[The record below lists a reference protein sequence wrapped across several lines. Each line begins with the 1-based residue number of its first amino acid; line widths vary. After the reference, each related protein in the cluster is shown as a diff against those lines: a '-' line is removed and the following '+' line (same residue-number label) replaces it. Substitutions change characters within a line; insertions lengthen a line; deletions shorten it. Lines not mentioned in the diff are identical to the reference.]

1 MSLRRST
8 YLLLAVLFFLIVGV
22 GAVASYFLFEV
33 GRPTVE
39 VPARAVLDIGLSGPV
54 SEIAPPDFWSS
65 LFMNAPSVVIHDVW
79 LGLRKAKSDPRIK
92 AVLLRPGLLECSW
105 GKVSEIRDAVLDFRT
120 SGKKVF
126 AYFEEAPDADKEY
139 YLATACDRIVL
150 HPLGWLGINGL
161 GGYQPFFK
169 GTLDKLGIKAE
180 FEHVEEYKTAYNMF
194 TEPGFTPAHRE
205 ETEAYIGDVFDLYV
219 AAASAARRKTAE
231 EFKALLD
238 RAFFQG
244 EHAREAGLVDDIL
257 YEDELKDKFLSE
269 GGRPLAKIG
278 LEAYAKSRWPAAGLG
293 GGRRLALIYGIGPIL
308 GGESAAQTMGG
319 ATVARW
325 LRQAREDKSIAA
337 VVFRVDS
344 PGGSSV
350 ASDVIGR
357 EVALTKRSKPIVVSM
372 SDVAGSGGYWIAMY
386 AHKIVAQPQ
395 TLTGSIGVLAGKFSF
410 RDLYD
415 KLGVNAESISFGAK
429 ADIFSTYRPFTPEE
443 RQTLKKEILYTYDKF
458 VAGVAE
464 GRRLTPE
471 KVNEIGRGRI
481 WTGRQA
487 KERGLVDEL
496 GGLTTAIGLAKKL
509 AGIPSDERVSLSV
522 WPKKRSFWESVF
534 GRRAPETGF
543 GAPAE
548 LRKALE
554 AFRLM
559 AEPRVW
565 ALMPQALPLR

>member
-1 MSLRRST
+1 MRRRST
-8 YLLLAVLFFLIVGV
+8 YLLIAVLFFVVV
-22 GAVASYFLFEV
+22 GAGAVVSYLLFDI
-33 GRPTVE
+33 GRPAVDM
-39 VPARAVLDIGLSGPV
+39 PARAVLDIGLTGPV
-54 SEIAPPDFWSS
+54 YEIAPSDFWSN
-65 LFMNAPSVVIHDVW
+65 LFVPVRPIAVHDVW

-105 GKVSEIRDAVLDFRT
+105 GKIAEIRDAVLDFRT
-120 SGKKVF
+120 SGKKAY

-139 YLATACDRIVL
+139 YLATACDRIIL
-150 HPLGWLGINGL
+150 HPLGWLGINGI
-161 GGYQPFFK
+161 GGFQPFFK
-169 GTLDKLGIKAE
+169 GTLDKLGVKAE

-205 ETEAYIGDVFDLYV
+205 ETESFIGDVFDGYV
-219 AAASAARRKTAE
+219 ETAAAARGKTPE

-244 EHAREAGLVDDIL
+244 ERALEAGLVDDVL
-257 YEDELKDKFLSE
+257 YDDELKDKLLSE
-269 GGRPLAKIG
+269 DGRPLRTIG
-278 LEAYAKSRWPAAGLG
+278 LEAYTKVRAPAAGLG
-293 GGRRLALIYGIGPIL
+293 SGRRIALIYGVGPIL
-308 GGESAAQTMGG
+308 SGEGVSQVMGG

-357 EVALTKRSKPIVVSM
+357 EVALTKRAKPIVVSM
-372 SDVAGSGGYWIAMY
+372 SDVAGSGGYWIAMS
-386 AHKIVAQPQ
+386 ANKIVAQPQ

-415 KLGVNAESISFGAK
+415 KLGVGAESVSFGAK

-443 RQTLKKEILYTYDKF
+443 RQTLKQEILFTYGKF

-464 GRRLTPE
+464 GRHLSPE
-471 KVNEIGRGRI
+471 KVNELGRGRI

-487 KERGLVDEL
+487 RERGLVDEL
-496 GGLTTAIGLAKKL
+496 GGLTTAIALAKKQ
-509 AGIPSDERVSLSV
+509 AGISAGDPVSLAI
-522 WPKKRSFWESVF
+522 WPKKRTFWDSVF

-543 GAPAE
+543 GARAD
-548 LRKALE
+548 LRRALD

-565 ALMPQALPLR
+565 ALMPQALTIR

>member
-1 MSLRRST
+1 MSRRST
-8 YLLLAVLFFLIVGV
+8 YLLLAALFFLVV
-22 GAVASYFLFEV
+22 GAGAVVSYLLFDM
-33 GRPTVE
+33 GRPAVD
-39 VPARAVLDIGLSGPV
+39 VPARAVLDIGLTGPLY
-54 SEIAPPDFWSS
+54 EIAPSDFWTN
-65 LFMNAPSVVIHDVW
+65 LFGARPLAVHDIW
-79 LGLRKAKSDPRIK
+79 LGLRKAKSDPRIR
-92 AVLLRPGLLECSW
+92 AVLLRPGLLESSW
-105 GKVSEIRDAVLDFRT
+105 GKIAEIRDAVLDFRT
-120 SGKKVF
+120 SGKKAY

-139 YLATACDRIVL
+139 FLATACDSIVL
-150 HPLGWLGINGL
+150 HPLGWLGINGI

-169 GTLDKLGIKAE
+169 GTLDKLGVMAE

-205 ETEAYIGDVFDLYV
+205 ETESFIGDVFDSYV
-219 AAASAARRKTAE
+219 TTTAAARGKTPE

-238 RAFFQG
+238 RAFYQG
-244 EHAREAGLVDDIL
+244 ERAREAGLVDDVL
-257 YEDELKDKFLSE
+257 YDDELKDKLLSE
-269 GGRPLAKIG
+269 GGRPLKRIG
-278 LEAYAKSRWPAAGLG
+278 LEAYAKVRTPAAGLG
-293 GGRRLALIYGIGPIL
+293 SGRRVALIYGIGPIL
-308 GGESAAQTMGG
+308 SGEGISQVMGG

-357 EVALTKRSKPIVVSM
+357 EVALTKRVKPIIVSM

-415 KLGVNAESISFGAK
+415 KLGITAESISFGAK

-443 RQTLKKEILYTYDKF
+443 RLTLKREILFTYDKF
-458 VAGVAE
+458 IAGVAE
-464 GRRLTPE
+464 GRHLAPE
-471 KVNEIGRGRI
+471 KVNELGRGRI

-487 KERGLVDEL
+487 KERGLVDEI
-496 GGLTTAIGLAKKL
+496 GGLTTAIGLAKKQ
-509 AGIPSDERVSLSV
+509 AGIPADEPVSLSI
-522 WPKKRSFWESVF
+522 WPKKRSFWDSVF

-543 GAPAE
+543 GTRAE
-548 LRKALE
+548 LRRALE

-565 ALMPQALPLR
+565 ALMPQGLTVR

>member
-1 MSLRRST
+1 MSHRRST
-8 YLLLAVLFFLIVGV
+8 YLLLAVLFFLVV
-22 GAVASYFLFEV
+22 GAGAAASYFLFAF
-33 GRPTVE
+33 GRPAAE
-39 VPARAVLDIGLSGPV
+39 VPARAVLDIGLSGAV
-54 SEIAPPDFWSS
+54 SEIAQPDFWTS
-65 LFMNAPSVVIHDVW
+65 LFLDVPAVSIHDVW
-79 LGLRKAKSDPRIK
+79 LNLRKAKSDPRIR

-105 GKVSEIRDAVLDFRT
+105 GKAAEIRDAVLDFRT
-120 SGKKVF
+120 SGKKAY

-150 HPLGWLGINGL
+150 HPLGWLGINGI

-169 GTLDKLGIKAE
+169 GLLDKLGVKAE
-180 FEHVEEYKTAYNMF
+180 FEHIEEYKTAYNLF

-205 ETEAYIGDVFDLYV
+205 ETESYIGDVFDVYV
-219 AAASAARRKTAE
+219 ATAAAARGKSPE
-231 EFKALLD
+231 EFRALLD

-244 EHAREAGLVDDIL
+244 ENAKAAGLVDDVL
-257 YEDELKDKFLSE
+257 YEDELKSRLLSE
-269 GGRPLAKIG
+269 EGRPLRTIRLG
-278 LEAYAKSRWPAAGLG
+278 TYAKVRSPAAGIG
-293 GGRRLALIYGIGPIL
+293 GRRRLALIYGVGPIMS
-308 GGESAAQTMGG
+308 GESLPQVMGG
-319 ATVARW
+319 ATLARW
-325 LRQAREDKSIAA
+325 LRLAREDESVAA

-357 EVALTKRSKPIVVSM
+357 EVALTKRVKPIVVSM
-372 SDVAGSGGYWIAMY
+372 SDVAGSGGYWVAMY

-415 KLGVNAESISFGAK
+415 KLGINAESVAFGAL
-429 ADIFSTYRPFTPEE
+429 AEIFSTYRPFTPEE
-443 RQTLKKEILYTYDKF
+443 RRVLRQEILYTYEKF

-464 GRRLTPE
+464 GRHLTPE
-471 KVNEIGRGRI
+471 QVNEIGRGRI

-487 KERGLVDEL
+487 KERGLVDET
-496 GGLTTAIGLAKKL
+496 GGLATAIGLAKKL
-509 AGIPSDERVSLSV
+509 AGIPSDEPVALSV
-522 WPKKRSFWESVF
+522 WPKRRSFWGSFF

-543 GAPAE
+543 GARAD

-554 AFRLM
+554 AFRFM

-565 ALMPQALPLR
+565 ALMPGTPAAR

>member
-1 MSLRRST
+1 MSRRRST
-8 YLLLAVLFFLIVGV
+8 YLLLAVLFFLVLGAGV
-22 GAVASYFLFEV
+22 VVSYLLFDV
-33 GRPTVE
+33 GRPAVD
-39 VPARAVLDIGLSGPV
+39 VPARAVLDIGLNGPV
-54 SEIAPPDFWSS
+54 SEIAPPDFWTT
-65 LFMNAPSVVIHDVW
+65 LFMNVRPVAVHDVW
-79 LGLRKAKSDPRIK
+79 LGLLKAKSDPRIR

-105 GKVSEIRDAVLDFRT
+105 GKVAEIRDAVLDFRT
-120 SGKKVF
+120 SGKKVY

-150 HPLGWLGINGL
+150 HPLGWLGINGI

-180 FEHVEEYKTAYNMF
+180 FEHIEEYKTAYNLF

-205 ETEAYIGDVFDLYV
+205 ETESYLGDVFDLYV
-219 AAASAARRKTAE
+219 TTAAAARRKTPE

-238 RAFFQG
+238 QAFFQG
-244 EHAREAGLVDDIL
+244 ENARTAGLVDDVL
-257 YEDELKDKFLSE
+257 YDDELRDKLLSE
-269 GGRPLAKIG
+269 GGRPLRKIG
-278 LEAYAKSRWPAAGLG
+278 LEAYAKVRSPAAGLG
-293 GGRRLALIYGIGPIL
+293 GGRRLALIYGVGPIL
-308 GGESAAQTMGG
+308 SGESVPQVMGG

-357 EVALTKRSKPIVVSM
+357 EVALTKRAKPIVVSM
-372 SDVAGSGGYWIAMY
+372 SDVAGSGGYWVAMH

-415 KLGVNAESISFGAK
+415 KLGISAEDVSFGAK

-443 RQTLKKEILYTYDKF
+443 RQALRKEILYTYDKF
-458 VAGVAE
+458 IAGVAE

-487 KERGLVDEL
+487 KERGLVDEI
-496 GGLTTAIGLAKKL
+496 GGLSTAIRLAKKL
-509 AGIPSDERVSLSV
+509 AGIPSEEQISLSI
-522 WPKKRSFWESVF
+522 WPKKRSFWDSVF

-543 GAPAE
+543 GAQAE
-548 LRKALE
+548 LQKALE
-554 AFRLM
+554 IFRLM

-565 ALMPQALPLR
+565 ALMPQALTAR

>member
-1 MSLRRST
+1 MSHRRST
-8 YLLLAVLFFLIVGV
+8 YLLLAVLFFLVVGA
-22 GAVASYFLFEV
+22 GAVASYFLFEI
-33 GRPTVE
+33 GRPAVE
-39 VPARAVLDIGLSGPV
+39 MPARAVLEIGLTGTV

-65 LFMNAPSVVIHDVW
+65 LFMNAPSVVVHDVW
-79 LGLRKAKSDPRIK
+79 LNLRKAKSDPRIK

-120 SGKKVF
+120 SGKKAF

-169 GTLDKLGIKAE
+169 GTLDKLGVKAE

-194 TEPGFTPAHRE
+194 TESGFTPAHRE
-205 ETEAYIGDVFDLYV
+205 ETEAYIRDVFDGYV
-219 AAASAARRKTAE
+219 AAASAARRKTPE

-244 EHAREAGLVDDIL
+244 ERAREAGLVDDVL

-269 GGRPLAKIG
+269 GGRPLARIG
-278 LEAYAKSRWPAAGLG
+278 LEDYGKVRGPAAGLG
-293 GGRRLALIYGIGPIL
+293 GGRRLALVYGVGPIL
-308 GGESAAQTMGG
+308 SGEGVSQVMGG
-319 ATVARW
+319 VTVARW
-325 LRQAREDKSIAA
+325 LRRAREDKSIAA

-357 EVALTKRSKPIVVSM
+357 EVVLTKRVKPIVVSM
-372 SDVAGSGGYWIAMY
+372 SDVAGSGGYWIAMH

-415 KLGVNAESISFGAK
+415 KLGVNVESISFGAK

-443 RQTLKKEILYTYDKF
+443 RQTLKQEILYTYDKF

-464 GRRLTPE
+464 GRHLTPE

-496 GGLTTAIGLAKKL
+496 GGLSTAVGLAKKL

-522 WPKKRSFWESVF
+522 WPRKRSFWESVF
-534 GRRAPETGF
+534 GRRTPETGF
-543 GAPAE
+543 GARAE
-548 LRKALE
+548 LGKALE